1 MANLVDQFFPKKVNY
16 EDKITD
22 DIMLVSK
29 FFSIPLYDLLEYEIP
44 IFLIMRNY
52 AIHQLN
58 EETKRMNN
66 MFKVNKG
73 MR

>member
-1 MANLVDQFFPKKVNY
+1 MANLVDQFFPKKVNT

-29 FFSIPLYDLLEYEIP
+29 FFNTPLYDLLEYEIP

-52 AIHQLN
+52 AINQIN
-58 EETKRMNN
+58 EETKRMNE
-66 MFKVNKG
+66 MFKVKKG